1 MKRRKKGGSHL
12 NRLLEEDI
20 DGLIEKKNVY
30 EAFIDK
36 TIMVTGAGGL
46 LGSIIVL
53 GFLKYSL
60 ASNKRIHVVAL
71 VHNLEKAER
80 IFGEYASCK
89 FLEFIEH
96 DVINE
101 FCYTERQID
110 YIIHGASITASHMF
124 VSNPVETIRTAL
136 FGTENILKFAKACK
150 VRGIIYLSS
159 LEVYGKIAGEGNK
172 VSLVSEGDYG
182 YIDILNVRSSY
193 SESKRM
199 VENMFMSYAKEYAVS
214 AKIARLAQTFGPGIS
229 YTDKRVFAEFLRNA
243 VEGNDII
250 LHTKGETVRNY
261 CYTVDAAAA
270 ILYILLYG
278 EIGEAYNVSGDE
290 TTISIY
296 DMAQMICKKSNKDI
310 DIIVKNDIDASMG
323 YNPVIKIELDN
334 RKLKELGWRS
344 STNINL
350 MIDRTLEY
358 MQVEFETGE
367 WRKHAVKD
375 KTE

>member
-1 MKRRKKGGSHL
+1 M
-12 NRLLEEDI
+12 NRLLEQDI
-20 DGLIEKKNVY
+20 DRLIKKKDIY

-46 LGSIIVL
+46 LGTIIVL

-60 ASNKRIHVVAL
+60 TSNKIIHVVAL
-71 VHNLEKAER
+71 VHNIEKAER
-80 IFGEYASCK
+80 SYGEYASCK
-89 FLEFIEH
+89 FLKFIEH
-96 DVINE
+96 DVTNE

-136 FGTENILKFAKACK
+136 FGAENILKFAKECK
-150 VRGIIYLSS
+150 VKGIIYLSS
-159 LEVYGKIAGEGNK
+159 LEVYGKMIGKENK
-172 VSLVSEGDYG
+172 VSLLSEENYG
-182 YIDILNVRSSY
+182 YIDILDVRSSY

-199 VENMFMSYAKEYAVS
+199 VENMFVSYAKEYAVS
-214 AKIARLAQTFGPGIS
+214 AKIARLTQTFGPGVS
-229 YTDKRVFAEFLRNA
+229 YTDRRVFAEFLRNA
-243 VEGNDII
+243 VEGEDII

-278 EIGEAYNVSGDE
+278 DIGQAYNVSGDE

-296 DMAQMICKKSNKDI
+296 DMAQMVCKKSKKDI
-310 DIIVKNDIDASMG
+310 DIIVKDDIDVSMG

-344 STNINL
+344 STNINS

-358 MQVEFETGE
+358 MQVEFEIGE

-375 KTE
+375 KTK